1 MELVNEAVV
10 VVAQMLANELLEDV
24 KRKKKKKKRRL
35 WVRKWISMGDY
46 KTPCKHIRL
55 DFEHASFEQ
64 GSTHARNPFACSLTC
79 PVSCIV

>member
-24 KRKKKKKKRRL
+24 KRNKTKKKKKRRL
-35 WVRKWISMGDY
+35 WVRKWISMRDY

-55 DFEHASFEQ
+55 YFEHASFEQ
-64 GSTHARNPFACSLTC
+64 GTTHAR
-79 PVSCIV
+79 